1 MSFHKLHIIGKN
13 RDAVA
18 TQKGFTYQQ
27 FKTLED
33 WVHNRINNGDEDIYC
48 EYEDDIFTQDSV
60 SGKLTFKQIKLYSTN
75 FSFSSESLVNA
86 LENFFSLYVKGEY
99 SFDEVEFVFETN
111 VSVAGRNVGDNDA
124 KLLSDWNESQG
135 VLSEELLGRIRVRM
149 RKILDHY
156 VEERLTELSGKEAT
170 REEAEKAKVVYDSFS
185 DEDIDQFI
193 KCIRWVFHQEE
204 PNEAVENVVAD
215 IKANLTRIPLPLEE
229 DKTDIYF
236 SLLLNEVIQKSIQD
250 EPQARKLTKDQ
261 LDVVLLHAG
270 EDDDKWYV
278 EIFQQFNGYS
288 PDMFFSGEFQAV
300 ISAASYCRWKNMDD
314 GHREIW
320 LDLLR
325 YYIGSAD
332 IPMISRRK
340 AIYEYTFLKIGHNF
354 EQDRS
359 ISPIS
364 GDQPLIVE
372 YIESWE
378 REPDI
383 RYLESDIVFLQLV
396 KAQIKGFG
404 LEFQMDV
411 LKRWESN
418 ILEFLNRQEE
428 NESNADKLC
437 EIYEL
442 QGHLAQV
449 KNPDFLEGCR
459 EGFTFYRKIIPL
471 LEKANFYSLSQLY
484 AQMQE
489 MTKNLA
495 KLGGND
501 EITEAIDEFMGEIE
515 DHAIKSGHRHLVAQN
530 LVERADTYLK
540 KHDLP
545 SMLKALELLHK
556 AKEKW
561 RLEYTNKG
569 YILALLGISQV
580 YEAIGMRYAAKY
592 YAMVASWNIW
602 HAKDESLRKYLHKAI
617 FLILHI
623 DFRNGAWA
631 GCLSEFEVFL
641 KAKIEFDEKGID
653 YNSKYFLDA
662 ISEIALIAA
671 AGKIIHPCVNG
682 FLENIKPRFDGF
694 WNEHVDHLSDI
705 VYSEFSDPDKLNS
718 VLQSKL
724 SDLPW
729 NDIGKIRK
737 IRFVALDNE
746 WNFIFENSEMMTG
759 ISEEFIANLQI
770 HLCEIAQSYASYF
783 KTGEST
789 VVHIAEGHFQH
800 ELIGENEFKIWIP
813 DFDSTDEK
821 EINIHYRYL
830 STISRI
836 ILEKVCHLG
845 NEDYIKFYTEEL
857 LKRKEVGKKVC
868 EAYSFQRIYKHSI
881 MKDSMIIDEIV
892 KLPEFAPD
900 GLHIRYVNWLS
911 F

>member
-1 MSFHKLHIIGKN
+1 MSLHKLHIIGKN

-27 FKTLED
+27 LKTLED
-33 WVHNRINNGDEDIYC
+33 WVSNRINNGDEDIYC

-75 FSFSSESLVNA
+75 FSFTSESLVNA

-99 SFDEVEFVFETN
+99 SLNEVEFVFETN

-124 KLLSDWNESQG
+124 KLLSDWNKNQG
-135 VLSEELLGRIRVRM
+135 LLSEELLGKIRVRM
-149 RKILDHY
+149 RKILDNY
-156 VEERLTELSGKEAT
+156 VKERLTELSGKEAT
-170 REEAEKAKVVYDSFS
+170 REEAEKAKIVYDSLS
-185 DEDIDQFI
+185 DQDIDQFI
-193 KCIRWVFHQEE
+193 NCIKWIFHREE
-204 PNEAVENVVAD
+204 PNVAVENVVAN
-215 IKANLTRIPLPLEE
+215 IKANLTKLPLPLEE
-229 DKTDIYF
+229 DRIDVYF
-236 SLLLNEVIQKSIQD
+236 ALLLQEVMHKSIQD
-250 EPQARKLTKDQ
+250 EPEARKLTKDQ
-261 LDVVLLHAG
+261 LDLVLLSAG

-278 EIFQQFNGYS
+278 EIFQQFNGYA
-288 PDMFFSGEFQAV
+288 PEIFLAGEFQAV
-300 ISAASYCRWKNMDD
+300 VSAASYCRWKNIFD

-320 LDLLR
+320 LNLLM

-332 IPMISRRK
+332 IPLISRRK

-354 EQDRS
+354 KQDRS

-364 GDQPLIVE
+364 GDQSLIME

-378 REPDI
+378 REPDL
-383 RYLESDIVFLQLV
+383 RYLELDIVFLQLV

-404 LEFQMDV
+404 LKFPMDV
-411 LKRWESN
+411 LKRWELD
-418 ILEFLNRQEE
+418 ILHFLNRQEE
-428 NESNADKLC
+428 NESNADMLC

-449 KNPDFLEGCR
+449 KKTDFLEGSR
-459 EGFTFYRKIIPL
+459 EAFSFYRKILPL

-495 KLGGND
+495 ELGGND
-501 EITEAIDEFMGEIE
+501 EIVEAIDEFMGEIE
-515 DHAIKSGHRHLVAQN
+515 DHAIKSGHQHYAAKN
-530 LVERADTYLK
+530 LVERADSYIN

-569 YILALLGISQV
+569 YILSLLELSQV
-580 YEAIGMRYAAKY
+580 YEAMGMRYAAKY
-592 YAMVASWNIW
+592 YAMIASWNIW
-602 HAKDESLRKYLHKAI
+602 QAKDDSLRKYLPRAI
-617 FLILHI
+617 FFILHI
-623 DFRNGAWA
+623 DFLHGAWA
-631 GCLSEFEVFL
+631 ACLSEFEIFL
-641 KAKIEFDEKGID
+641 KTKIEFDEKGID
-653 YNSKYFLDA
+653 YSSKYFLDA
-662 ISEIALIAA
+662 ISEITFIAA
-671 AGKIIHPCVNG
+671 AGKIINPCVNG
-682 FLENIKPRFDGF
+682 ILENIKSRFDGF
-694 WNEHVDHLSDI
+694 WTDHIDPLSDI
-705 VYSEFSDPDKLNS
+705 VTTELADPDKLNT

-724 SDLPW
+724 SDMPW
-729 NDIGKIRK
+729 NDIGKTRK
-737 IRFVALDNE
+737 IRFVALGNE

-783 KTGEST
+783 KTGESI
-789 VVHIAEGHFQH
+789 VVHISKGHFQH

-813 DFDSTDEK
+813 DFDSTDE
-821 EINIHYRYL
+821 EDINIHYRYL
-830 STISRI
+830 STLSRV
-836 ILEKVCHLG
+836 ILESVCKL
-845 NEDYIKFYTEEL
+845 EKEEYLKFYTEEL
-857 LKRKEVGKKVC
+857 LKRKEVGRKVC

-881 MKDSMIIDEIV
+881 IKDSGIVDEIV
-892 KLPEFAPD
+892 KLPEFTPG